1 MKTTSF
7 IRNISLFQKK
17 KTKTKTKLARAMK
30 EGKMEQTQML
40 ELTARKVQEL
50 NDQPVVESFMHI
62 SKDGKWFVHKTVIT
76 DIKPM
81 SYIKTVMDNE

>member
-1 MKTTSF
+1 
-7 IRNISLFQKK
+7 
-17 KTKTKTKLARAMK
+17 
-30 EGKMEQTQML
+30 MEQTQML